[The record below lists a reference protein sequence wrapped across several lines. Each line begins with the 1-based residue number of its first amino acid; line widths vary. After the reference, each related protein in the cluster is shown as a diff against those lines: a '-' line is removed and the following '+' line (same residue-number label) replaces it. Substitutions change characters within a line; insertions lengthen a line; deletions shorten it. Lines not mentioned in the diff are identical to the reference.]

1 MNNFKQ
7 LKVWQ
12 KAVELTTEIYK
23 QTKSFP
29 AQEQFGIISQITRS
43 VVSIPSNIA
52 EGAGRTTL
60 KDFNHFLSIALGSS
74 FETETL
80 LIISNN
86 LGYVY
91 SFLSGLRTQSCLER
105 VMPYR
110 KHINISQTCFLSV

>member
-12 KAVELTTEIYK
+12 KAVELTTEIYHE
-23 QTKSFP
+23 TNSFP
-29 AQEQFGIISQITRS
+29 AQEKYGIISQITRS

-52 EGAGRTTL
+52 EGSARATV
-60 KDFNHFLSIALGSS
+60 KDFNHFLGIALGSS

-86 LGYVY
+86 LGFLNKI
-91 SFLSGLRTQSCLER
+91 SFEKLTTELMEIQKMLRGLQKSLIT
-105 VMPYR
+105 
-110 KHINISQTCFLSV
+110 

>member
-12 KAVELTTEIYK
+12 KAVELTTNIYK
-23 QTKSFP
+23 ETKTFP
-29 AQEQFGIISQITRS
+29 SQEQFGIISQITRS

-52 EGAGRTTL
+52 EGSGRTTS

-86 LGYVY
+86 LGYLNKNNFEKLV
-91 SFLSGLRTQSCLER
+91 SEVTEIQKMLRGLQKSNLS
-105 VMPYR
+105 
-110 KHINISQTCFLSV
+110 

>member
-12 KAVELTTEIYK
+12 KAVELTTNIYK
-23 QTKSFP
+23 ETKTFP
-29 AQEQFGIISQITRS
+29 SQEQFGIISQITRS
-43 VVSIPSNIA
+43 VVSIPSKIA
-52 EGAGRTTL
+52 EGSGRTTS

-86 LGYVY
+86 LGYLNKNNFEKLV
-91 SFLSGLRTQSCLER
+91 SEVTEIQKMLRGLQKSNLS
-105 VMPYR
+105 
-110 KHINISQTCFLSV
+110 